1 MGLFGIKYT
10 DEEKGFLKHL
20 KETSGFPEP
29 ECKELLNKC
38 IKLAKKCGMRGVSN
52 FGDIKIKE
60 KEAFEK
66 KSKAGL
72 SREDFLKYWNRPW
85 VWIAVEAELANLIRF
100 TTYNNI
106 CENEGLSAKKAIN
119 EVRKIF
125 IYYGDPENS
134 PPDYQGQDA
143 DIYPEFQIRYENWR
157 VQYAPMEEQEMM
169 TKYSTCNAMV
179 RDLITKGKL

>member
-20 KETSGFPEP
+20 KETSGLPEP
-29 ECKELLNKC
+29 ECKEILNKC
-38 IKLAKKCGMRGVSN
+38 IKLAKKMDKRGVSN
-52 FGDIKIKE
+52 FGDMKIKE
-60 KEAFEK
+60 KGLFEK

-100 TTYNNI
+100 TTFNNI
-106 CENEGLSAKKAIN
+106 LKNEGLSPKEAMKA
-119 EVRKIF
+119 VRKIF
-125 IYYGDPENS
+125 IYYGDPENCN
-134 PPDYQGQDA
+134 PDFQGQDA

-157 VQYAPMEEQEMM
+157 EQWTPMEEQEMTM
-169 TKYSTCNAMV
+169 KYSTCNAMV
-179 RDLITKGKL
+179 RDLITQGNL